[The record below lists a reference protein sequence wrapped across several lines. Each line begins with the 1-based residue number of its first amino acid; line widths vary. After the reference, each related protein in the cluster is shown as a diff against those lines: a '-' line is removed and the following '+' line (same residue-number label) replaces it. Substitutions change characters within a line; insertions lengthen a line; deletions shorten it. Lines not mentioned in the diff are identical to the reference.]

1 VLCHEGESRSLIYIE
16 FIMDS
21 NEYHSHIVRFASPVF
36 TIVDIS
42 NPSWSSEQSID
53 SMEHSGWA
61 AARGSRDESVEPLD
75 FGLGSLPSYQDSEH
89 FLIDVE
95 GSEPLNFGLG
105 SIPAIHYKGE
115 YFTVDNNETEYDF
128 GLPLNGERVDNVV
141 TEYDLGLPLNGER
154 VDNDVAEY
162 DFGLPLNG
170 ERVDNDVTEYD
181 FGLPLNG
188 ERVNEMY
195 DQELLDFGIPQSP
208 PHVKSRIAPG
218 HDDHTSVSADKKYQN
233 PMRMHVL
240 PTSSPHRPLHDNSS
254 HALPSGLEDHHKPLS
269 DGELLKMCHS
279 MRLGVLS
286 EDEFKYARQLLTEV
300 ADRDNG
306 HDIASPTLQDIIEA
320 ERPLHVAYTQAT
332 TTLRKRVQDLQGA
345 IRLHNHTQQ
354 LRDQVQAMLDSVE
367 RRESLFK

>member
-1 VLCHEGESRSLIYIE
+1 
-16 FIMDS
+16 MDS

-61 AARGSRDESVEPLD
+61 AARGSRDESGEKTRSDPLLASIEPYTHPYLFYPVEPLD

-141 TEYDLGLPLNGER
+141 TGLPLNGER

-195 DQELLDFGIPQSP
+195 DQGIP
-208 PHVKSRIAPG
+208 
-218 HDDHTSVSADKKYQN
+218 
-233 PMRMHVL
+233 
-240 PTSSPHRPLHDNSS
+240 LH
-254 HALPSGLEDHHKPLS
+254 
-269 DGELLKMCHS
+269 
-279 MRLGVLS
+279 
-286 EDEFKYARQLLTEV
+286 
-300 ADRDNG
+300 
-306 HDIASPTLQDIIEA
+306 
-320 ERPLHVAYTQAT
+320 
-332 TTLRKRVQDLQGA
+332 
-345 IRLHNHTQQ
+345 
-354 LRDQVQAMLDSVE
+354 
-367 RRESLFK
+367 